1 VVVRRGRWKTVC
13 AAVARQALL
22 GGRSTSPLGISQSR
36 MMRTMLLSSLLG
48 LVACSSAHADDQ
60 AFTNFI
66 AAMKKHT
73 NRLPSPV
80 SVSAVGAVEGREL
93 VLRFAV
99 TNRLKKTLTLYP
111 FELPWGGTYAINWA
125 AVTGDG
131 HVLEVGYPF
140 DDRFAPEE
148 KVALT
153 PGQTVT
159 GNYHLSWML
168 DPARVPA
175 NTDIVIVWLYSFPA
189 GPLEGKDQRPICTG
203 VAYIHTP

>member
-1 VVVRRGRWKTVC
+1 
-13 AAVARQALL
+13 
-22 GGRSTSPLGISQSR
+22 

-48 LVACSSAHADDQ
+48 VVACSSAHADDQ

-111 FELPWGGTYAINWA
+111 FELPWGGTYATATYWRSVI
-125 AVTGDG
+125 
-131 HVLEVGYPF
+131 P
-140 DDRFAPEE
+140 
-148 KVALT
+148 
-153 PGQTVT
+153 
-159 GNYHLSWML
+159 SM
-168 DPARVPA
+168 
-175 NTDIVIVWLYSFPA
+175 TDSR
-189 GPLEGKDQRPICTG
+189 QRKRLP
-203 VAYIHTP
+203 